1 MPHRN
6 PHGPTVV
13 AVAFA
18 TLGVVYGVWFAYA
31 VFLVALVED
40 MEWSRSLTAGAIS
53 VLSLVHGL
61 SGPIIGSLIERI
73 GARWVIFLGGAI
85 FTVGML
91 LTSQIQTW
99 WQLYLTFGL
108 VSGFGIAMSGWVP
121 FIVTVERCYPERLGT
136 ALGFALAGVGFG
148 ILVAVPA
155 INLLVEHF
163 GWRGAFLALAL
174 LGPLWVCPSAWWLLR
189 GADAGAQAA
198 ATGAKSADGISVH
211 HHWVLASALR
221 SPRFW
226 LAGFAFFTGAC
237 LGQILLIHQFAFLV
251 DHGIPKTGSSLISGT
266 IGLASIAG
274 QLFWGRLSD
283 RIGRELAYSLAAV
296 ANVLAVAALAA
307 LGWWHAA
314 LWLAVGFAVCVG
326 FGYGANAPLYPA
338 TARDL
343 FAGPAFP
350 SIFGTLS
357 VSGSLGAALGAWL
370 GGWLY
375 DVTGTYNAM
384 LIASLVLALISPLA
398 LWWAAP
404 RKPNP
409 AAVAVRSPNLC
420 SEDGAVP

>member
-1 MPHRN
+1 MPQGK

-13 AVAFA
+13 AVAFV

-40 MEWSRSLTAGAIS
+40 MGWSRSLTAGAIS
-53 VLSLVHGL
+53 VMSLVHGL
-61 SGPIIGSLIERI
+61 SGPINGRLIERF
-73 GARWVIFLGGAI
+73 GARRVIALGGAI
-85 FTVGML
+85 FTLGML

-121 FIVTVERCYPERLGT
+121 FIVSVERSYPDRLGT

-148 ILVAVPA
+148 ILGAVPA

-163 GWRGAFLALAL
+163 GWRGAFALLAL
-174 LGPLWVCPSAWWLLR
+174 LGPLWVIPSAWWLLR
-189 GADAGAQAA
+189 GAEPSLKAA
-198 ATGAKSADGISVH
+198 AARTVVAAAEL
-211 HHWVLASALR
+211 HWVPATALR

-226 LAGFAFFTGAC
+226 RAALAFFTGAC
-237 LGQILLIHQFAFLV
+237 LAQILLIHQFAFLV
-251 DHGIPKTGSSLISGT
+251 DHGIPKTEGSLISGV
-266 IGLASIAG
+266 IGVASIVG

-283 RIGRELAYSLAAV
+283 RIGREAAYSLAAV
-296 ANVLAVAALAA
+296 ANVLAIAALAA
-307 LGWWHAA
+307 LGWWSAA
-314 LWLAVGFAVCVG
+314 LWLAMGFAVCIG

-350 SIFGTLS
+350 SIFGFMSL
-357 VSGSLGAALGAWL
+357 SGSLGAALGAWM

-375 DVTGTYNAM
+375 DVTGAYHAM
-384 LIASLVLALISPLA
+384 LIASLVLALISPVA

-409 AAVAVRSPNLC
+409 AVVVVRPVAKSVQ
-420 SEDGAVP
+420 

>member
-1 MPHRN
+1 MPQGK

-13 AVAFA
+13 AVAFI

-40 MEWSRSLTAGAIS
+40 MGWSRSLTAGAIS

-61 SGPIIGSLIERI
+61 SGPINGRLIERF
-73 GARWVIFLGGAI
+73 GARRVIALGGAI
-85 FTVGML
+85 FTLGML

-121 FIVTVERCYPERLGT
+121 FIVSVERSYPDRLGT

-148 ILVAVPA
+148 ILGAVPA

-163 GWRGAFLALAL
+163 GWRGAFALLAL
-174 LGPLWVCPSAWWLLR
+174 LGPLWVIPSAWWLLR
-189 GADAGAQAA
+189 GAEPSAKVVSAPTVGAA
-198 ATGAKSADGISVH
+198 AEP
-211 HHWVLASALR
+211 HWVPATALR

-226 LAGFAFFTGAC
+226 RAAFAFATGAC
-237 LGQILLIHQFAFLV
+237 VAQILLIHQFAFLV
-251 DHGIPKTGSSLISGT
+251 DHGIPKTEGSLISGV
-266 IGLASIAG
+266 IGVASIVG

-283 RIGRELAYSLAAV
+283 RIGREAAYSLAAV
-296 ANVLAVAALAA
+296 ANVLAIAALAA
-307 LGWWHAA
+307 LGWWSAA
-314 LWLAVGFAVCVG
+314 LWLALGFAVCIG

-343 FAGPAFP
+343 FSGPAFP
-350 SIFGTLS
+350 SIFGFMSL
-357 VSGSLGAALGAWL
+357 SGSLGAALGAWV

-375 DVTGTYNAM
+375 DVTGTYHAM
-384 LIASLVLALISPLA
+384 LIASLVLALISPMA

-409 AAVAVRSPNLC
+409 PAVVVPTP
-420 SEDGAVP
+420 GAEPMR

>member
-6 PHGPTVV
+6 PHGPTAV
-13 AVAFA
+13 AVAFV
-18 TLGVVYGVWFAYA
+18 TLGAVYGVWFAYA

-40 MEWSRSLTAGAIS
+40 MGWSRSLTAGAIS

-61 SGPIIGSLIERI
+61 SGPIIGNLIERI
-73 GARWVIFLGGAI
+73 GARRVIFLGGVI

-91 LTSQIQTW
+91 LTAQIQTW

-148 ILVAVPA
+148 ILIGVPA
-155 INLLVEHF
+155 INALVESF
-163 GWRGAFLALAL
+163 GWRQTFVLLAL

-189 GADAGAQAA
+189 GADAGGAQAA
-198 ATGAKSADGISVH
+198 PAGAKPAGGISAH

-226 LAGFAFFTGAC
+226 LAGFAFM
-237 LGQILLIHQFAFLV
+237 V
-251 DHGIPKTGSSLISGT
+251 DHGIPKTESSLISGT
-266 IGLASIAG
+266 IGVASIAG

-307 LGWWHAA
+307 LGWWQAL
-314 LWLAVGFAVCVG
+314 LWLALGFAICAG

-370 GGWLY
+370 GGWLH
-375 DVTGTYNAM
+375 DVTGTYHAM
-384 LIASLVLALISPLA
+384 LVASLVLALISPLA

-409 AAVAVRSPNLC
+409 AM
-420 SEDGAVP
+420 VPAPPLEAEPTR

>member
-1 MPHRN
+1 MPQRK

-13 AVAFA
+13 AVAFV

-40 MEWSRSLTAGAIS
+40 MDWSRSLTAGAIS
-53 VLSLVHGL
+53 VMSLVHGL
-61 SGPIIGSLIERI
+61 SGPLNGRLIERI
-73 GARWVIFLGGAI
+73 GARRVIALGGAI
-85 FTVGML
+85 FALGML
-91 LTSQIQTW
+91 LTSQIQAW

-108 VSGFGIAMSGWVP
+108 IAGLGIAMSGWVP
-121 FIVTVERCYPERLGT
+121 FIVTVERCYPQRLGT

-163 GWRGAFLALAL
+163 GWRGTFALLAL
-174 LGPLWVCPSAWWLLR
+174 LGPLWVMPSAWWLLR
-189 GADAGAQAA
+189 GAEAETKA
-198 ATGAKSADGISVH
+198 ATGIGAAAGPA
-211 HHWVLASALR
+211 HWVLATALR

-226 LAGFAFFTGAC
+226 RAGFAFFTGAC
-237 LGQILLIHQFAFLV
+237 LAQILLIHQFAFLV
-251 DHGIPKTGSSLISGT
+251 DHGIPKTQGSLISGV
-266 IGLASIAG
+266 IGIASIAG

-283 RIGRELAYSLAAV
+283 RVGREPAYSLAAV
-296 ANVLAVAALAA
+296 ANLLAIAALAA
-307 LGWWHAA
+307 LGWWSAA
-314 LWLAVGFAVCVG
+314 LWLAIGFAICVG

-338 TARDL
+338 SARDL

-357 VSGSLGAALGAWL
+357 LSGSLGAALGAWL

-375 DVTGTYNAM
+375 DVTGAYHAM
-384 LIASLVLALISPLA
+384 LIASLVLALVSPLA

-404 RKPNP
+404 RRSNP
-409 AAVAVRSPNLC
+409 ALAAARPVVAESVQ
-420 SEDGAVP
+420 